1 MYAIACVDNSLGLG
15 YQGDLL
21 VKSKI
26 DMEHFR
32 NFTAHQHIIVGRKT
46 FESMNI
52 TNTNGRFFHVIT
64 SSMMTSVHDRL
75 RGKSSNVF
83 IHNSPEDVMKM
94 IKAGGKIYKAVPPVV
109 IGGASIYKAFMP
121 YIDTVILTVAHYYTP
136 NVDSYFPSEILNISE
151 WKRMVLDRW
160 DEALV
165 IDNKLVNVG
174 FERQL
179 IQRIN
184 PIAED

>member
-15 YQGDLL
+15 YKGDLL

-26 DMEHFR
+26 DMEHFKT
-32 NFTAHQHIIVGRKT
+32 FTAQQHIIVGRKT

-52 TNTNGRFFHVIT
+52 TSTNGRIFHVIT
-64 SSMMTSVHDRL
+64 SSMMSSVHDRL
-75 RGKSSNVF
+75 RGKSSNIF
-83 IHNSPEDVMKM
+83 IYNSPEDVMKA
-94 IKAGGKIYKAVPPVV
+94 IKASGKIYKAVPPVV

-121 YIDTVILTVAHYYTP
+121 YIDTVILTVAHYNAP
-136 NVDSYFPSEILNISE
+136 DVDSYFPSEILNINE

-160 DEALV
+160 NEALV
-165 IDNKLVNVG
+165 INDRLVNFG

-179 IQRIN
+179 VQRIN
-184 PIAED
+184 PITED